1 MPQIQSKQSSPM
13 HKDEA
18 KDTAH
23 TYNCDAAA
31 VRLLSFSDGF
41 QLQVYS
47 DTDIYRVTA
56 TAVQLKY
63 LLSCN
68 RSLSARAPPLP
79 LDLTHVHFATPW
91 GGKRIGLQR

>member
-1 MPQIQSKQSSPM
+1 MPQIQSMQSSPM

-68 RSLSARAPPLP
+68 RSLSLRARHLCRWILLMSISLRP
-79 LDLTHVHFATPW
+79 
-91 GGKRIGLQR
+91 GGKKG